1 MSQVSRRTRVR
12 QLADSVWPG
21 RTVNGY
27 ANLIA
32 ARLRKLA
39 DEAST
44 GMLPVSGRGDGAI
57 FFRSG
62 QVVYAES
69 SRTSLPGP
77 RATGLDVLGLT
88 SSEAAGSAGVHGAGV
103 HGAGRHGAGKHGTGE
118 HGAGKH
124 GASEAGLVPVRPG
137 SKLGGMLEI
146 TELII
151 DALTE
156 LLSSESRYAKFR
168 QAEVLP
174 VGRGHP
180 IAVETLLAEVRRRH
194 EVLRQLAAVL
204 TPDTLVARDPSLD
217 APSAQVSP
225 AQWALLARVGDGT
238 TPRGLAVQQGR
249 SVFGTTIEVYR
260 LVQLGLLV
268 VPGRPAPA
276 GEQGAQQPAGTMSFI
291 RAVSGGRGSDA

>member
-88 SSEAAGSAGVHGAGV
+88 SSEAAGSAGE
-103 HGAGRHGAGKHGTGE
+103 HGAGK

-204 TPDTLVARDPSLD
+204 IPDTLVARDPSLD

>member
-88 SSEAAGSAGVHGAGV
+88 SSEAAGSA
-103 HGAGRHGAGKHGTGE
+103 GE